1 MKTDEQLCFALGLAQ
16 KAGKL
21 ASGDQGI
28 WDTLKKK
35 GRARYV
41 LIAADASQRTT
52 EKIVHWCDAN
62 QVPYGKRL
70 DRVRL
75 GGHWE
80 STPGC
85 SGRPGRQFSKDD
97 GVLG

>member
-52 EKIVHWCDAN
+52 EKSCTGATPTRSLTENAWTG
-62 QVPYGKRL
+62 YGW
-70 DRVRL
+70 VRPS
-75 GGHWE
+75 GKH
-80 STPGC
+80 PGLQW
-85 SGRPGRQFSKDD
+85 SSWTTIFER
-97 GVLG
+97 

>member
-75 GGHWE
+75 GAAIGKA
-80 STPGC
+80 P
-85 SGRPGRQFSKDD
+85 RAAVAVLDD
-97 GVLG
+97 NFRKMMGF